1 MLVQELKG
9 SANLVSVS
17 YDNLIEINDTSLN
30 NLGWQAASSG
40 QQDVID
46 QGNGRK
52 IGSITKVTKRDEV
65 PFLLK
70 IDTSDHQQTIES
82 NVLYHRLSE
91 QGNNYLN
98 LFQGISQA
106 SIYGGGAAALC
117 CPDSRLSNEAR
128 IVVLLDCA
136 THICAMAWDIDSTY
150 VLNSFSRVS
159 LNVSS
164 ISDIESEVEFKINVV
179 TLQCTSNTYSC
190 SVSITS
196 SAGDRLVQIESLT
209 LQTFEHKRDNIG
221 LAATYT
227 VDPMIDICEFWKKVD
242 EKNPDFKFADYNQV
256 FQALYG
262 SICLLYT
269 SPSPRDQRGSRM
281 PSSA

>member
-1 MLVQELKG
+1 MPVNNQHATPTVSKGWVIDPRLPEHAYLLDHQISGTSYLPGSYLLVQELKD

-150 VLNSFSRVS
+150 VPVS
-159 LNVSS
+159 Y
-164 ISDIESEVEFKINVV
+164 
-179 TLQCTSNTYSC
+179 TH
-190 SVSITS
+190 
-196 SAGDRLVQIESLT
+196 LT
-209 LQTFEHKRDNIG
+209 LPTI
-221 LAATYT
+221 
-227 VDPMIDICEFWKKVD
+227 
-242 EKNPDFKFADYNQV
+242 
-256 FQALYG
+256 
-262 SICLLYT
+262 LLV
-269 SPSPRDQRGSRM
+269 
-281 PSSA
+281 